1 MNSLVSIIVPVYN
14 CEKYMEACIDSIL
27 IQSYYNIEVIIIDD
41 GSTDNTYKIIK
52 EYINKD
58 KRIKYFK
65 QENSGPSVARN
76 RGIEKANGEYLIF
89 IDSDDF
95 IEKIYVEKLVNEI
108 KGKNFDI
115 VCCGYIDKSKY
126 GIVKLN
132 DFWINKY
139 ELNKQEFLSCVCKG
153 IGGVLWSKIFRKDI
167 IIENKIRMNP
177 KIFMSE
183 DLIFILEYCK
193 YINRIGVINE
203 CLYHYNRLNYSSIS
217 SNIDI
222 NYLENYV
229 LLINKISELLIELKF
244 DFHKINKIKI
254 LKVQNL
260 INKVLISETYKYLEL
275 KDKDKFISNLN
286 SILENDFIKKYKNNL
301 SNNNILDK
309 IYNKLIINKK
319 YTTLLYL
326 SILVIYLRRIKDKI
340 LRR

>member
-14 CEKYMEACIDSIL
+14 CEKYMEACIESIL
-27 IQSYYNIEVIIIDD
+27 IQSYDNIEVIIIDD
-41 GSTDNTYKIIK
+41 GSTDNTYNIIK

-65 QENSGPSVARN
+65 QENLGPSIARN

-126 GIVKLN
+126 GVVKLN

-139 ELNKQEFLSCVCKG
+139 ELNKKEFLSCICNGV
-153 IGGVLWSKIFRKDI
+153 GGVLWAKIFSKDI
-167 IIENKIRMNP
+167 IIENKIRMDP

-229 LLINKISELLIELKF
+229 LLINKISELLTELKF

-254 LKVQNL
+254 LKVQDL
-260 INKVLISETYKYLEL
+260 IHKVLISETYKYLEL
-275 KDKDKFISNLN
+275 KDKDKFIRNLN
-286 SILENDFIKKYKNNL
+286 SILENEFIKKYINKL

-326 SILVIYLRRIKDKI
+326 SILVIYLRIIKDKV

>member
-14 CEKYMEACIDSIL
+14 CEKYMEVCIDSIL

-286 SILENDFIKKYKNNL
+286 SILENDCIKKYKNKL

-326 SILVIYLRRIKDKI
+326 NILVIYLRRIKDKV

>member
-14 CEKYMEACIDSIL
+14 CEKYIGTCIESIVT
-27 IQSYYNIEVIIIDD
+27 QSYKNIEVIIIDD
-41 GSTDNTYKIIK
+41 GSIDNTYKIIK
-52 EYINKD
+52 EYINND
-58 KRIKYFK
+58 KRIKYFT

-108 KGKNFDI
+108 QSEGLDI
-115 VCCGYIDKSKY
+115 ACCGYIDKSKY

-132 DFWINKY
+132 DFWINKD
-139 ELNKQEFLSCVCKG
+139 ELNKQEFLSCVCNG
-153 IGGVLWSKIFRKDI
+153 VGGVLWAKIFRKDI

-222 NYLENYV
+222 NYLENYI
-229 LLINKISELLIELKF
+229 LLISKISELLTELKF
-244 DFHKINKIKI
+244 DFDKINKIKA
-254 LKVQNL
+254 LKVQDL

-275 KDKDKFISNLN
+275 KDKDKFVSNLKL
-286 SILENDFIKKYKNNL
+286 ILENDFIKKYKNQI
-301 SNNNILDK
+301 SNNNILNR
-309 IYNKLIINKK
+309 ISNILIINKK

-326 SILVIYLRRIKDKI
+326 SILIIYLKRIKDKV